1 MTTQEVA
8 NQLVDLCRTGEWAQV
23 QQNLYHQDCESVE
36 PEGTP
41 WGNVKGMEAIHQK
54 GEQWASSIE
63 EFHGIEVS
71 DPLVAGDFF
80 SVRMQTDTTF
90 KGMGRTKFEELCM
103 YQVKDGKIVKEQF
116 FYTPMP
122 QPQT

>member
-8 NQLVDLCRTGEWAQV
+8 NQLVDLCRKGEWAQV
-23 QQNLYHQDCESVE
+23 QQNLYDQDCESIE
-36 PEGTP
+36 PAGTP
-41 WGNVKGMEAIHQK
+41 WGNVKGMDAIAKK

-63 EFHGIEVS
+63 EFHGNEVS
-71 DPLVAGDFF
+71 EPLVAGDFF
-80 SVRMQTDTTF
+80 SVRMSTDTTF
-90 KGMGRTKFEELCM
+90 KGMGRVHFEELCL
-103 YQVKDGKIVKEQF
+103 YEVKDGKIVKEQF